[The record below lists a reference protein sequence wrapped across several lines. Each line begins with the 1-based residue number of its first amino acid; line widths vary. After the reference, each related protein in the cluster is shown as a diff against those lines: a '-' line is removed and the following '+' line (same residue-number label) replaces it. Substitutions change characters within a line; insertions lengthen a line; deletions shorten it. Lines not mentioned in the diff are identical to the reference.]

1 MENKTVWIWQ
11 LKDESDAAFKKL
23 DSKFDRINKEVDSIE
38 KKDPFN
44 KSRIGAEKFKKNL
57 EGIRGEVPLLDRGF
71 RLLAS
76 PVGATAI
83 AAGGLFAV
91 LRKSNQEAQKF
102 NNQFLELKNL
112 NLDKTAAQIE
122 RLKNNV
128 LGNSFITGRDAA
140 STSTAFFDVQS
151 ATGKYG
157 KEVNDIVAKLA
168 KFSTA
173 TKADFNGS
181 VEGAAKSIGI
191 FNIQAKELDQ
201 FLASSA
207 KTVQVGITTFDQLA
221 KVQVEYAGAA
231 AAANQGFDE
240 GNKLFALFSKNAK
253 SVDIAA
259 NLTKTAFQDLTKGST
274 IKGFSKI
281 GVNLFDA
288 KGQMMGIDR
297 IASQLVPKL
306 AEMSDLKFAKFK
318 EAVGGSEGIKA
329 LLDQLKTS
337 GDGVLQLFTDFDNSK
352 FNLDDAFKN
361 ALTDAETL
369 QTMLDNKLSTSFA
382 MLGQSTQPI
391 MNNLTAGAIHF
402 LDKVSFAID
411 DIRQLTDSNYA
422 EETVRSRTAF
432 KMRREL
438 EKGFDHEKFEGQ
450 SDVNKLVMLRKWQ
463 SDLDR
468 YRKQED
474 GRPKVYDS
482 NSNDIPI
489 YQGKNRGKA
498 DFLQGL
504 LNQYGN
510 NQTNEALKKS
520 ISGGGVDPTAITG
533 IEMSKQSKNINI
545 HIENLVKEAQYIK
558 NEEGGWTE
566 ENFEEKLIELL
577 VRVVRDAEI
586 AISN

>member
-1 MENKTVWIWQ
+1 MDNKTVWIWQ

-23 DSKFDRINKEVDSIE
+23 DKKFDQVNRDVDALD
-38 KKDPFN
+38 KKDPFV
-44 KSRIGAEKFKKNL
+44 KSRAGADKFQKNL
-57 EGIRGEVPLLDRGF
+57 QGIRSEVPMIDRGLG
-71 RLLAS
+71 LLAS
-76 PVGATAI
+76 PIGVAAI

-91 LRKSNQEAQKF
+91 LRKGNQEAQKF

-112 NLDKTAAQIE
+112 NLDKTEKQIE
-122 RLKNNV
+122 RLRGSV
-128 LGNSFITGRDAA
+128 LNTSYASGMDAS

-151 ATGKYG
+151 ATGKFG
-157 KEVNDIVAKLA
+157 SEVNSIVSKLA

-191 FNIQAKELDQ
+191 FNIKARELDQ

-274 IKGFSKI
+274 VKGFEKI
-281 GVNLFDA
+281 GVSLFDA
-288 KGQMMGIDR
+288 KGGMLGIDR
-297 IASQLVPKL
+297 IADQLVPKL
-306 AEMSDLKFAKFK
+306 KDMSDQDFAKFK
-318 EAVGGSEGIKA
+318 ESVGGSEGIKA

-337 GDGVLQLFTDFDNSK
+337 GDGVLQLFNDFDNSK

-361 ALTDAETL
+361 ALNDAETL
-369 QTMLDNKLSTSFA
+369 SNFLDNRLKTSYA
-382 MLGQSTQPI
+382 ELGQALQPS
-391 MNNLTAGAIHF
+391 MNYLTAASIQF
-402 LDKVSFAID
+402 LDNIKLGIHQ
-411 DIRQLTDSNYA
+411 IRNDFDSDYA
-422 EETVRSRTAF
+422 NESTRNSTAS

-438 EKGFDHEKFEGQ
+438 NSQFDRSKFEGL
-450 SDVNKLVMLRKWQ
+450 SDDQRKSVMAKWQ
-463 SDLDR
+463 LDMEKF
-468 YRKQED
+468 RKQEE
-474 GRPKVYDS
+474 GRPRVYDS

-489 YQGKNRGKA
+489 YQGKNKGKA
-498 DFLQGL
+498 DFLAML
-504 LNQYGN
+504 LSEYSGN
-510 NQTNEALKKS
+510 KKANDIIDTTGDNNAS
-520 ISGGGVDPTAITG
+520 KTAITG
-533 IEMSKQSKNINI
+533 IESVNKMRNITVNI
-545 HIENLVKEAQYIK
+545 GSLVQELRYYTEQGGMTDQDIEAKM
-558 NEEGGWTE
+558 T
-566 ENFEEKLIELL
+566 ELL
-577 VRVVRDAEI
+577 VRAVRDAEI